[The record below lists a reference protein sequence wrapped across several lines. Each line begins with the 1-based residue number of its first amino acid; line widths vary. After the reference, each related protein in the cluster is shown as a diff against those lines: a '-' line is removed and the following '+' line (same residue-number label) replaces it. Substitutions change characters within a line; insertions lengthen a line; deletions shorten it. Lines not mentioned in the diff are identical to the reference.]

1 MLNNIRW
8 LVPETESAMP
18 CEDKEIVVSSRVR
31 VARNLEGVPF
41 EIKIKAKDAQRLLDL
56 TRSVIEN
63 RLRGK
68 FFDLHKLT
76 PLERESLLE
85 CHLIS
90 PGFLKE
96 DRPAGVFISENT
108 RLSVMINE
116 EDHLRFQGLSCG
128 LNLAGVSGDVFDAE
142 ENLGADLGF
151 AYHETYGYLTSC
163 PTNLGTGM
171 RASILLHLP
180 GLVFTSEVEKA
191 LKGATNL
198 GINIRGI
205 YGEGTEIRGNLFQI
219 SNQHTLGLKE
229 EDLIETMTKFARMII
244 DVETKTRD
252 IILKKA
258 RIEFEDKV
266 ARSLAILR
274 SARVLSSNEVLN
286 LLSAVRM
293 GIGLGIIKD
302 VTLDKVNEIMLVSR
316 PANLQIHFGEILE
329 EHERDIRRADYVRQ
343 RLAEEKKPEHRESG
357 APGS

>member
-8 LVPETESAMP
+8 LVPETGASSA
-18 CEDKEIVVSSRVR
+18 CENKEIVVSSRVR
-31 VARNLEGVPF
+31 VARNLDGIPF
-41 EIKIKAKDAQRLLDL
+41 ELKIKTNEAQRVLDL

-68 FFDLHKLT
+68 FYDLHKIS

-96 DRPAGVFISENT
+96 DRPAGVFITDNV
-108 RLSVMINE
+108 RLSIMINE
-116 EDHLRFQGLSCG
+116 EDHLRLQGLSCG
-128 LNLAGVSGDVFDAE
+128 LNLAEISGDVFEAE
-142 ENLGADLGF
+142 DKLCADLGF
-151 AYHETYGYLTSC
+151 AFHETFGFLTSC
-163 PTNLGTGM
+163 PTNIGTGM
-171 RASILLHLP
+171 RASVLLHLP
-180 GLVFTSEVEKA
+180 GLVFSSEVEKA

-229 EDLIETMTKFARMII
+229 EDLIETMTKFVRMII
-244 DVETKTRD
+244 DVESKTRD
-252 IILKKA
+252 IIIKKA
-258 RIEFEDKV
+258 RVEFEDKV

-293 GIGLGIIKD
+293 GIGLGIIQD
-302 VTLDKVNEIMLVSR
+302 VSLDMINEIMLVSR
-316 PANLQIHFGEILE
+316 PANLQLYFGEILD
-329 EHERDIRRADYVRQ
+329 EHERDIRRAEYVRK
-343 RLAEEKKPEHRESG
+343 RLGNDKETEKRSAGELEK
-357 APGS
+357 